1 MPERSSL
8 AFLLLSL
15 CRSQTEGDLPFIS
28 KWKVTTL
35 EHQQEEGG
43 FSPCLATA

>member
-1 MPERSSL
+1 MKGEALLHYPS
-8 AFLLLSL
+8 LLSADPKQEDTCL
-15 CRSQTEGDLPFIS
+15 SSP

-35 EHQQEEGG
+35 EPQQEGG